1 MQEGLYCLQMR
12 KMAAF
17 KDMKYMIQ
25 ESAMSTPGPNEREWW
40 RAESL
45 NTLMFALAYQLAQG
59 HLSSI
64 TFDEERRAIQRACR
78 DHNDSSLLAYLRKY
92 APDAPHLAQYPG

>member
-1 MQEGLYCLQMR
+1 MM
-12 KMAAF
+12 
-17 KDMKYMIQ
+17 Q

-78 DHNDSSLLAYLRKY
+78 DQNDSSLLAYLRKY

>member
-17 KDMKYMIQ
+17 KGMKYMMQ

-45 NTLMFALAYQLAQG
+45 NTLMFALANQLAQG
-59 HLSSI
+59 HLSPKA
-64 TFDEERRAIQRACR
+64 FDDERQAVQKARR

-92 APDAPHLAQYPG
+92 APDAPHLTQYPG

>member
-1 MQEGLYCLQMR
+1 
-12 KMAAF
+12 MAAF
-17 KDMKYMIQ
+17 KSMKYMMR

-45 NTLMFALAYQLAQG
+45 NTLMFALANQLAQG
-59 HLSSI
+59 HLSPKA
-64 TFDEERRAIQRACR
+64 FDDERQAVQKARR

-92 APDAPHLAQYPG
+92 APDAPHLTQYPG

>member
-17 KDMKYMIQ
+17 KSMKYMMR
-25 ESAMSTPGPNEREWW
+25 ESAMSTQGPNEREWW

-45 NTLMFALAYQLAQG
+45 NTLMFALANQLAQG
-59 HLSSI
+59 HLSPKA
-64 TFDEERRAIQRACR
+64 FDDERQAVQKARR

-92 APDAPHLAQYPG
+92 APDAPHLTQYPG